1 MTGSNPDGAFGPNDW
16 VTIVTDFH
24 MDIIYPNGN
33 MMKGCVQMIEQ
44 VFKLAKGKDKVIEKV
59 IQDENLHFNH
69 MLLNNGEGLP
79 EHFSNSTVYMTV
91 VKGRLSIGLNEE
103 PVNVYESGTLLKIP
117 FNVKMNVKNLH
128 DELLELLVI
137 KAPAPQN

>member
-1 MTGSNPDGAFGPNDW
+1 M
-16 VTIVTDFH
+16 V
-24 MDIIYPNGN
+24 
-33 MMKGCVQMIEQ
+33 EQ
-44 VFKLAKGKDKVIEKV
+44 VFKLAKGNEKIIEKV
-59 IQDENLHFNH
+59 IQDENIHYNH
-69 MLLNNGEGLP
+69 MILNNGEGLP

-91 VKGRLSIGLNEE
+91 LTGTLSIGLSDE

-128 DELLELLVI
+128 DDVLELLVI

>member
-1 MTGSNPDGAFGPNDW
+1 MNPNGVDGPNDY

-24 MDIIYPNGN
+24 NEKLYHKVNN
-33 MMKGCVQMIEQ
+33 VKGSVQMVEQ
-44 VFKLAKGKDKVIEKV
+44 VFKLAKGNDKVIEKV
-59 IQDENLHFNH
+59 IHDENVHYNH
-69 MLLNNGEGLP
+69 MILNKGEGLP

-91 VKGRLSIGLNEE
+91 IKGTLSIGLGDE

-117 FNVKMNVKNLH
+117 FNVKMDVKNLH
-128 DELLELLVI
+128 DEVLELIVL